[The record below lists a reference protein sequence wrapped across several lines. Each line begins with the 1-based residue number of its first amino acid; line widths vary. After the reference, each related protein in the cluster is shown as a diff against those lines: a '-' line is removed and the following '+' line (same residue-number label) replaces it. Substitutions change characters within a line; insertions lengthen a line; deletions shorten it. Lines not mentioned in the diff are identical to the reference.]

1 MLSPLPR
8 FSPTKTQ
15 SVMFQKKPRACLPW
29 ARYHHP
35 HLQTS
40 SRESHPQP
48 KWFNVAGPG
57 RQNGA
62 KVKSTWVA
70 LNTQGGVQNMLVM
83 GSPHHWFPPKRNPKP
98 RSAPRVRGFSCE
110 SAHVELL
117 QTMQS
122 AVGRNRPLGERLTG
136 CPSCNR
142 WQAA

>member
-83 GSPHHWFPPKRNPKP
+83 GSPHHWFPPNGT
-98 RSAPRVRGFSCE
+98 RSPGPPPVSGASLVRALMSNCCK
-110 SAHVELL
+110 
-117 QTMQS
+117 QC
-122 AVGRNRPLGERLTG
+122 NRPLVEIDHWV
-136 CPSCNR
+136 SV
-142 WQAA
+142 